1 MNDERIIDKDYFDRI
16 RDCRVIRK
24 KGNTYYLDCRLYK
37 RGHKQ
42 VTYSRGND
50 FLMWGRY
57 RYSLSE
63 TALGE
68 IEKHADLFDE
78 RIRAIE
84 AGDEPYCTVILENPG
99 KIIYYKRNE
108 NGVFDWMQVGEDA
121 TYKFGKPWNTRELF
135 RSMMTFDSMMEYKPD
150 KLCNH
155 PLYVAAL
162 FYDDELLK
170 NELQVLFGENNED
183 AMAYMEAIDH
193 IRRLPKLSE
202 EYNKTFTLKTEDVDV
217 EMLDKSGYEFLH
229 RPYFAMQGCVHGLC
243 ELNPHARRYVDAGR
257 KDADVISFEKYIAM
271 FD

>member
-1 MNDERIIDKDYFDRI
+1 MLF
-16 RDCRVIRK
+16 
-24 KGNTYYLDCRLYK
+24 G
-37 RGHKQ
+37 
-42 VTYSRGND
+42 
-50 FLMWGRY
+50 
-57 RYSLSE
+57 SL
-63 TALGE
+63 T
-68 IEKHADLFDE
+68 LFDE

-84 AGDEPYCTVILENPG
+84 AGDEPYCTVILENPD

-217 EMLDKSGYEFLH
+217 EML
-229 RPYFAMQGCVHGLC
+229 
-243 ELNPHARRYVDAGR
+243 ELVRKGEMTKAEMSRRTG
-257 KDADVISFEKYIAM
+257 ISVNTIRRRLKASA
-271 FD
+271 